1 MSVETST
8 PAHAQIAVAHHV
20 KPEDEGNVE
29 ITYPEGGFAAW
40 SVAVGSWCSMMAGL
54 GLVNSVGVFQAYV
67 STTVLPTYSADAI
80 GWIFGLYVFVSYFCG
95 VQIGP
100 IFDARG
106 PRELMFAGSICLV
119 ASTFAL
125 SYCTKYW
132 HFILAFS
139 ILNGIG
145 SSLLFTPAMGA
156 IAHWFNR
163 RRGTASGFAFIG
175 SGVGGVIFPLMF
187 QSLLPR
193 AGWAWTMRAIAF
205 VLLFLCAVGVTLCR
219 SRLPPRKAKP
229 AARDMLPDPRILW
242 DPAMAVTTAGVFFI
256 EWAYFVPISY
266 IPKYYLAREGLS
278 DSEDATSGKA
288 AYAYQLLAILN
299 AFSCVGRYA
308 TGYAADHA
316 GRYNTMIVCNFICLI
331 AVAGLWMVDALE
343 GTNMVLAFVA
353 VYGLASGANITLIP
367 ICVGQLC
374 DTQDYGRYYAS
385 AYTITSFGCLT
396 SIPIA
401 GSLLSATGES
411 EGDRKSFWG
420 LILFAALSYVS
431 TIACFVWV
439 RVHVKGWD
447 WRIKW

>member
-1 MSVETST
+1 MTYGNRDAQTRPT
-8 PAHAQIAVAHHV
+8 PLLL
-20 KPEDEGNVE
+20 PSMRNVG

-67 STTVLPTYSADAI
+67 STTVLRTYSPDAI
-80 GWIFGLYVFVSYFCG
+80 GWIFGLYVFVSNFCG

-100 IFDARG
+100 IFDTRG

-125 SYCTKYW
+125 SCCTKYW

-175 SGVGGVIFPLMF
+175 SGVGG
-187 QSLLPR
+187 SLLPKV
-193 AGWAWTMRAIAF
+193 GWAWTMRAIAF
-205 VLLFLCAVGVTLCR
+205 VLLFLCAVG
-219 SRLPPRKAKP
+219 P
-229 AARDMLPDPRILW
+229 AVRDMLPDPRILW
-242 DPAMAVTTAGVFFI
+242 DPAMTVTTADVFFI
-256 EWAYFVPISY
+256 EWAYFVPFRTSQNISSRATRRQT
-266 IPKYYLAREGLS
+266 LSHSEG
-278 DSEDATSGKA
+278 ATSGKA

-299 AFSCVGRYA
+299 AFSCFGRYA

-316 GRYNTMIVCNFICLI
+316 GRYNTMIICNFICLI
-331 AVAGLWMVDALE
+331 AVAGLWMTDALE
-343 GTNMVLAFVA
+343 GTNLLLAFVA

-374 DTQDYGRYYAS
+374 HTQDYGRYYAS

-401 GSLLSATGES
+401 GSLLSAAGES
-411 EGDRKSFWG
+411 EG
-420 LILFAALSYVS
+420 YVS

-447 WRIKW
+447 WSIKW